1 MGIFFSGAP
10 HLPMPPPPP
19 IKYNKALLRV
29 SKNHRLLVF
38 WPNIECIES
47 KIIKLNKSNQGRIW
61 QEHWESNNIT
71 LNKLKKLNHSKACR
85 IYEGPN
91 QYEKLEDPDMF
102 GIYEGTN
109 ISKFPTLKKKTQV
122 SHLDLHINWSNQNN
136 RRILMI
142 LIPFQILFISGN
154 GLKLGNTH

>member
-71 LNKLKKLNHSKACR
+71 LNKLKRLNHSKACR

-91 QYEKLEDPDMF
+91 QYEKTRGSRHVWNLWRYKHFKIPNSQKKNSSFTPWFTHKLKQPKQPADFDDFDTFSDPF
-102 GIYEGTN
+102 HQW
-109 ISKFPTLKKKTQV
+109 K
-122 SHLDLHINWSNQNN
+122 WA
-136 RRILMI
+136 
-142 LIPFQILFISGN
+142 
-154 GLKLGNTH
+154 